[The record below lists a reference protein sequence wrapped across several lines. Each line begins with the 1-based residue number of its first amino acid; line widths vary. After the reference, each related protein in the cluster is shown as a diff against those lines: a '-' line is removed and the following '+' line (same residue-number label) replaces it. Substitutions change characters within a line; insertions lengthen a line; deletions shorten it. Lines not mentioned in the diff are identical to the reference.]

1 MGRAVGL
8 GLATLAFWMVLS
20 GSLTIEHSL
29 LQRFAIGSCV
39 LVVYITRR
47 MDFIDSEGLPL
58 NLGGR
63 FLGYF
68 PWLIKE
74 TLKCNVTVAKI
85 ILNPGLPINPRM
97 TMFRSGQSTDLGRF
111 IYANSITL
119 TPGTIVTDISE
130 EGLQVHCLTLA
141 DTQGEEDEMNIRVTR
156 VEGSS

>member
-1 MGRAVGL
+1 
-8 GLATLAFWMVLS
+8 
-20 GSLTIEHSL
+20 
-29 LQRFAIGSCV
+29 
-39 LVVYITRR
+39 

-119 TPGTIVTDISE
+119 TPGTIVTDICE

>member
-1 MGRAVGL
+1 LGRAVGL
-8 GLATLAFWMVLS
+8 GLAMLAFWMVLS

-119 TPGTIVTDISE
+119 TPGTIVTDMCE

>member
-8 GLATLAFWMVLS
+8 GLAMLAFWMVLS

-39 LVVYITRR
+39 LGVYITRR

-97 TMFRSGQSTDLGRF
+97 TMFRSGQCTDLGRF

-130 EGLQVHCLTLA
+130 EGLQGHCLTLA

>member
-1 MGRAVGL
+1 
-8 GLATLAFWMVLS
+8 
-20 GSLTIEHSL
+20 
-29 LQRFAIGSCV
+29 
-39 LVVYITRR
+39 
-47 MDFIDSEGLPL
+47 
-58 NLGGR
+58 
-63 FLGYF
+63 
-68 PWLIKE
+68 
-74 TLKCNVTVAKI
+74 
-85 ILNPGLPINPRM
+85 M

>member
-1 MGRAVGL
+1 MR
-8 GLATLAFWMVLS
+8 VLS
-20 GSLTIEHSL
+20 IAYIYISIYMRSVSLST
-29 LQRFAIGSCV
+29 
-39 LVVYITRR
+39 
-47 MDFIDSEGLPL
+47 P
-58 NLGGR
+58 
-63 FLGYF
+63 
-68 PWLIKE
+68 E